1 MVVRWASSESSHYN
15 VEIAE
20 WFPDEMDR
28 QRLLTL
34 LNAGM
39 PKLGN
44 KQEKVCAWLRTQS
57 LG

>member
-1 MVVRWASSESSHYN
+1 LSEAGHCN

-39 PKLGN
+39 PTLGILN
-44 KQEKVCAWLRTQS
+44 KQEKVSGWRYTQPF
-57 LG
+57 GW